1 MFKTLKKIAVAGVF
15 GIASVSAVQAQDFG
29 PYTTSQSIDFTR
41 LIADADFIKTN
52 GTTYVKG
59 PYFEDSY
66 EINLTQV
73 SDFSYSITEILTG
86 NNAQYDVTFLKYGF
100 FDINGDEVTSLTN
113 LAAGTYFLTATGKL
127 AGSLGGDFNVSFNIN
142 PITPVPEADTYAL
155 MLAGLGLMGFVSRRK
170 AK

>member
-1 MFKTLKKIAVAGVF
+1 MFQTLKKVAVAGVF

-29 PYTTSQSIDFTR
+29 PFTTSQSIDFIR
-41 LIADADFIKTN
+41 AIADAD
-52 GTTYVKG
+52 YVKTSG
-59 PYFEDSY
+59 PANVKGSYFEDSY

-73 SDFSYSITEILTG
+73 SDFSYSITEITSG
-86 NNAQYDVTFLKYGF
+86 NNAQYDVTFLKFGF
-100 FDINGDEVTSLTN
+100 FDSIGNEVTSLTN
-113 LAAGTYFLTATGKL
+113 VAAGTYFLSATGKL

-142 PITPVPEADTYAL
+142 PVTAVPEADSYAL

>member
-1 MFKTLKKIAVAGVF
+1 MFQTLKKIAVAGVF

-29 PYTTSQSIDFTR
+29 PYTTSQSLDFIR
-41 LIADADFIKTN
+41 AIADADFIKTN
-52 GTTYVKG
+52 GALNVKG

-73 SDFSYSITEILTG
+73 SDFSYSISEITTG
-86 NNAQYDVTFLKYGF
+86 NNAQYDVTFMNFGF
-100 FDINGDEVTSLTN
+100 YDMNGDVVTSLTN

-142 PITPVPEADTYAL
+142 PVATVPEADSYAL
-155 MLAGLGLMGFVSRRK
+155 MLAGLGLMGLVSRRK
-170 AK
+170 SK